1 MQTLVN
7 TTDGNFVVNG
17 VR

>member
-7 TTDGNFVVNG
+7 TTEDDLLVNG
-17 VR
+17 DH

>member
-7 TTDGNFVVNG
+7 TTEDDLVVNG
-17 VR
+17 VY